1 MANINLSKRFYEK
14 NVLEG
19 CKEIFKEMY
28 STTSKSGYYIINENN
43 LILPEI
49 LAVCLKAGFNLSIFL
64 NDFGSCPTGC
74 NVKIFN
80 KKDNKEGEILKI
92 SFSGPPNYR
101 AKDSEAYKRQI
112 LEAKDSAECENII
125 SELNKIYL

>member
-49 LAVCLKAGFNLSIFL
+49 LAVCLKAGFNQI
-64 NDFGSCPTGC
+64 G
-74 NVKIFN
+74 
-80 KKDNKEGEILKI
+80 
-92 SFSGPPNYR
+92 R
-101 AKDSEAYKRQI
+101 AHV
-112 LEAKDSAECENII
+112 
-125 SELNKIYL
+125 